1 MMFRKW
7 LKTPA
12 INKKNEEVLTK
23 ISTQIAVSIF
33 NTLELRGA
41 GNHTLPTLG
50 TEVMLL

>member
-1 MMFRKW
+1 MFRKW

-41 GNHTLPTLG
+41 CNHTLPTLG
-50 TEVMLL
+50 TEAMLW